1 MNIQRN
7 HSENLG
13 DFLAA
18 SALSP
23 LWPDKHD
30 VSVTLYRSLTS
41 HTSMSKSYSVNEDG
55 RIVKV
60 GKSGFVAERGQATRL
75 TYCGTPIQILEQ
87 FKAQLELID
96 PQEALVLAPP
106 NTDTE
111 ETLVVPEKQLSENP
125 AAIAKNGTFFTA
137 PAGPAIMGLD
147 FDKAAWPEFICARV
161 DEDAVQLSGVLASAF
176 SGFNISC
183 FLSRPS
189 TSAFIQNTETGED
202 TGRPGEHRYYL
213 VENGAAV
220 KEFAALLH
228 QRLILAG
235 FGYGK
240 IDKTGNIHICSLI
253 DVAATSDYSRFWYE
267 ADPKLLDPRLTRNR
281 NREVLFHRRAGSL
294 LRPDEM
300 PSLTAAELEKLQDIG
315 NVIRAE
321 LAEEASRQREVY
333 TRQRSEILRAK
344 GIDASRT
351 DEIISLAIDKHV
363 LPAEFE
369 IELNDGTITTVAE
382 ILQDRERYNGV
393 TCPDPLEPDYGIGK
407 AMIMLSSC
415 RPHIKSFAHGGREF
429 QLQHDGALKW
439 FDPEAASRQDVSLF
453 PDEPTESWPEPI
465 DLFGNELPT
474 RLSEPPAGSLPP
486 ILERWARSEARR
498 KGVPLSFAA
507 ASALATVAAAIGSS
521 LNIQARSK
529 DNTWALPASL
539 WICLVAPPGSAK
551 SPMISSAIA
560 PLRKLD
566 TEWRKIDCARHA
578 DWSERKRNK
587 ATANICGPEPRMRR
601 TLVDDTTIEQ
611 LIRIQADN
619 PRGVLRVPDEL
630 SALLGSFGAYKK
642 TGDGDRGNFLG
653 MFDGRAISKDRVN
666 GNSSVYA
673 EHALLGILAGT
684 QPKKI
689 ATCVRDLG
697 GDGLLQRFLFVV
709 HDGVEREGLDEAPD
723 IEAGHRYAHIV
734 RQLATAEYGSKT
746 PVRLSPAAYV
756 VLQDG
761 WRKIKTLMHI
771 PGASDDW
778 VGHVNKWEN
787 FLHRIALAFHAVEM
801 VEFLG
806 LVDPTWE
813 VAEDVA
819 RRAVAFSSYLVRH
832 GLQFYETN
840 YQGADD
846 TVLARWIAGHFLTKP
861 ALAAV
866 TVRDIT
872 DIKKEL
878 RGEQNYR
885 TLAAVMAELE
895 RFGWVQ
901 VSKTTS
907 RGPSQWKINPAVHER
922 FKQRADW
929 ERKTREEKRERI
941 QQAVKARNDFTSTDI
956 LSGLEA

>member
-13 DFLAA
+13 YFKSSGTLSLRDELTISSAVDEAVAFLRALDPNGRHNIVRISVDQTGKTKFGPRGKTFEPGKWDA
-18 SALSP
+18 VRAYLADGYGRDNYYFSLNEPRANSPHGKLSKAHISAIRALAV
-23 LWPDKHD
+23 D
-30 VSVTLYRSLTS
+30 VDP
-41 HTSMSKSYSVNEDG
+41 EDG
-55 RIVKV
+55 
-60 GKSGFVAERGQATRL
+60 E
-75 TYCGTPIQILEQ
+75 
-87 FKAQLELID
+87 QLEPSRERIRQHFISAATGPFPPTAVWDSGGGYQALWLISQKLPVTPETASEIEGLSRGLACSYNGD
-96 PQEALVLAPP
+96 RVQNIDRIFRLPGMPNIPDVNKRARGRFERTAKLIHFDGPSYAIAQVRALAPEAVVGGAT
-106 NTDTE
+106 TDLNLEVSKT
-111 ETLVVPEKQLSENP
+111 
-125 AAIAKNGTFFTA
+125 IA
-137 PAGPAIMGLD
+137 
-147 FDKAAWPEFICARV
+147 E
-161 DEDAVQLSGVLASAF
+161 
-176 SGFNISC
+176 
-183 FLSRPS
+183 
-189 TSAFIQNTETGED
+189 
-202 TGRPGEHRYYL
+202 
-213 VENGAAV
+213 
-220 KEFAALLH
+220 
-228 QRLILAG
+228 
-235 FGYGK
+235 
-240 IDKTGNIHICSLI
+240 ID
-253 DVAATSDYSRFWYE
+253 
-267 ADPKLLDPRLTRNR
+267 
-281 NREVLFHRRAGSL
+281 
-294 LRPDEM
+294 
-300 PSLTAAELEKLQDIG
+300 
-315 NVIRAE
+315 
-321 LAEEASRQREVY
+321 LAEASLFS
-333 TRQRSEILRAK
+333 TF
-344 GIDASRT
+344 
-351 DEIISLAIDKHV
+351 DE
-363 LPAEFE
+363 LPAELQARFAIACGKNPELKLLWDGDETRVKGAKSGSTSEWHFALAYQIQRVREPEFTVTEFAQLLHVWPE
-369 IELNDGTITTVAE
+369 ISEFWQKYDDDKICRDIARDWVRSKPT
-382 ILQDRERYNGV
+382 
-393 TCPDPLEPDYGIGK
+393 
-407 AMIMLSSC
+407 LSA
-415 RPHIKSFAHGGREF
+415 KE
-429 QLQHDGALKW
+429 DVEKW
-439 FDPEAASRQDVSLF
+439 FDHEAARRQDGSLF
-453 PDEPTESWPEPI
+453 PDEPKESWPEPI
-465 DLFGNELPT
+465 DLFGDELPT

-539 WICLVAPPGSAK
+539 WVCLVAPPGSAK

-566 TEWRKIDCARHA
+566 TEYRRSDLARHA
-578 DWSERKRNK
+578 EWSEHKRNK

-666 GNSSVYA
+666 GLSSVYA

-723 IEAGHRYAHIV
+723 MEAGHRYARIV

-746 PVRLSPAAYV
+746 PVRLSPPAYA

-778 VGHVNKWEN
+778 IGHVNKWEN

-806 LVDPTWE
+806 VVDPTWE
-813 VAEDVA
+813 VPEDVA

-861 ALAAV
+861 DLAAV

-885 TLAAVMAELE
+885 TLVAAMTELE
-895 RFGWVQ
+895 RFGWVR

-907 RGPSQWKINPAVHER
+907 RGPSQWKVNPTVHER
-922 FKQRADW
+922 FERRADW
-929 ERKTREEKRERI
+929 ERKTREEKRARI
-941 QQAVKARNDFTSTDI
+941 QQAVKVRNDFTSADI

>member
-1 MNIQRN
+1 MNIQQN
-7 HSENLG
+7 YSEKLG
-13 DFLAA
+13 DFLA
-18 SALSP
+18 S
-23 LWPDKHD
+23 
-30 VSVTLYRSLTS
+30 RSLSIKSDLEIYRAVDEAVSFLKKLDPTGRHNIVRIEIDRTGNAKHAPRGRTFEPGQWDAIRGYLADGYGRDNYYFS
-41 HTSMSKSYSVNEDG
+41 LNEPRPNSPNGKLSKADISGVRALCVDVDPDDGIQLEPSRERIRQQFINAADSDFPPTAVWDSGGGFQACWLIDETVPATPEIASEIESFGRGLACQYDGDRVQNIDRIFRLPGMLNVPDANKRARG
-55 RIVKV
+55 RI
-60 GKSGFVAERGQATRL
+60 ERPAKLLHFNGP
-75 TYCGTPIQILEQ
+75 TYGMRQIRE
-87 FKAQLELID
+87 
-96 PQEALVLAPP
+96 LAPVTSP
-106 NTDTE
+106 GS
-111 ETLVVPEKQLSENP
+111 V
-125 AAIAKNGTFFTA
+125 
-137 PAGPAIMGLD
+137 
-147 FDKAAWPEFICARV
+147 
-161 DEDAVQLSGVLASAF
+161 AS
-176 SGFNISC
+176 
-183 FLSRPS
+183 
-189 TSAFIQNTETGED
+189 D
-202 TGRPGEHRYYL
+202 
-213 VENGAAV
+213 
-220 KEFAALLH
+220 
-228 QRLILAG
+228 
-235 FGYGK
+235 
-240 IDKTGNIHICSLI
+240 
-253 DVAATSDYSRFWYE
+253 
-267 ADPKLLDPRLTRNR
+267 LDPRVSQTMTEIDLAQASECSTFEALPVDLRNR
-281 NREVLFHRRAGSL
+281 FAVAC
-294 LRPDEM
+294 
-300 PSLTAAELEKLQDIG
+300 
-315 NVIRAE
+315 
-321 LAEEASRQREVY
+321 
-333 TRQRSEILRAK
+333 
-344 GIDASRT
+344 
-351 DEIISLAIDKHV
+351 DKN
-363 LPAEFE
+363 P
-369 IELNDGTITTVAE
+369 
-382 ILQDRERYNGV
+382 
-393 TCPDPLEPDYGIGK
+393 
-407 AMIMLSSC
+407 
-415 RPHIKSFAHGGREF
+415 
-429 QLQHDGALKW
+429 QLQSIWEGDPSHVKGAKSGSTSEWHFALAYQIQRVRQPEFSVTEFAQLLHVWPQISEFWDKYDDDQLCRQIARDWVKTTPTADAVENAIKW
-439 FDPEAASRQDVSLF
+439 FDPEAANRQDGGLF
-453 PDEPTESWPEPI
+453 PDEPKESWPEPI
-465 DLFGNELPT
+465 DLFGDELPT
-474 RLSEPPAGSLPP
+474 RLSEPPVGSLPP

-507 ASALATVAAAIGSS
+507 ASALATVAAAVGSS
-521 LNIQARSK
+521 LNIQARSM

-566 TEWRKIDCARHA
+566 TEWRKIDCARHK

-611 LIRIQADN
+611 LIKIQADN

-666 GNSSVYA
+666 GQSSVYA

-746 PVRLSPAAYV
+746 PVRLSPAAYM

-778 VGHVNKWEN
+778 IGHVNKWEN
-787 FLHRIALAFHAVEM
+787 FLHRIALTFHAVEM

-806 LVDPTWE
+806 VVDPTWE
-813 VAEDVA
+813 VSEDVA

-861 ALAAV
+861 DLTAV

-885 TLAAVMAELE
+885 TLKAAMAELD
-895 RFGWVQ
+895 RFGWVR

-929 ERKTREEKRERI
+929 ERKTREEKRARI
-941 QQAVKARNDFTSTDI
+941 QQAVKARNDFTSEDI